1 MKKGGKQKM
10 RHYDLAFKR
19 KVLQEADEVQNTS
32 LVAKKYSLAPS
43 TVFTWK
49 RSLQF
54 KDLNGKEKSIRE
66 LKKELADKE
75 LENQVLKELLKKT
88 YQVWNKE

>member
-10 RHYDLAFKR
+10 KQYDLEFKK
-19 KVLQEADEVQNTS
+19 KVLQEVDEVQNTS

-43 TVFTWK
+43 TVFTWRK
-49 RSLQF
+49 SLQF
-54 KDLNGKEKSIRE
+54 KEINSKEKSIKE